1 MAVRISIN
9 DSECFKS
16 LRDVTFRC
24 GLNRYRFVETP
35 VHIFGQHHEDWCRS
49 ERLRQ
54 RNSHG
59 GRLVLKLSLKPFSQ
73 EQHLSQK
80 EWPEPRSHKK

>member
-1 MAVRISIN
+1 MSV
-9 DSECFKS
+9 
-16 LRDVTFRC
+16 
-24 GLNRYRFVETP
+24 
-35 VHIFGQHHEDWCRS
+35 QHHEDWGRS

-59 GRLVLKLSLKPFSQ
+59 GRHVLKLSLKPFSP
-73 EQHLSQK
+73 EQYLSQE